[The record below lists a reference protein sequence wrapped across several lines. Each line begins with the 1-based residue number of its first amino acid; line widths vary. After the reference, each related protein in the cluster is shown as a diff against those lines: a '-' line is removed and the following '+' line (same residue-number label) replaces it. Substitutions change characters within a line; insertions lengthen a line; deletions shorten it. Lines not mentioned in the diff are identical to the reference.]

1 MTRENKFA
9 TIDGLK
15 IRYIEDGA
23 GVPALLLHGASLG
36 SSADVFARNLAS
48 LAQGGIRAVAY
59 DLPGFGLSDN
69 PTDHSVP
76 YRRSTILKMMDAL
89 KLEKMAL
96 IAHSQA
102 GGMAVQ
108 VALQNPDRVSHLMVL
123 ATGTLLP
130 PLDTKKE
137 GNDAALQAR
146 VDRIVADSEP
156 TVELTRKQLES
167 TLYHHDLITDE
178 ELALRQSHSVGKNF
192 AAHLART
199 QAGEGGRGN
208 AGTPLWQRLGEIK
221 MPFIFMV
228 GRDDRGQ
235 AGKRAELLKRQQ
247 PEMDL
252 RIVDHCKHLLPWDAA
267 REFET
272 AAIELLTRKS
282 SGIRQRIVAN

>member
-1 MTRENKFA
+1 MIGENKFVS
-9 TIDGLK
+9 IDNLN
-15 IRYIEDGA
+15 IRYIEDGP
-23 GVPALLLHGASLG
+23 GVPALLIHGASLG
-36 SSADVFARNLAS
+36 SSADVFARNLQP
-48 LAQGGIRAVAY
+48 LAKGGIHAVAY

-69 PTDHSVP
+69 PSDHSVP
-76 YRRSTILKMMDAL
+76 YRRSTILKMMEAL
-89 KLEKMAL
+89 KLDKMAL

-146 VDRIVADSEP
+146 VDRIVAESEP
-156 TVELTRKQLES
+156 TAELTRKQLES
-167 TLYHHDLITDE
+167 TLYHHELITDE
-178 ELALRQSHSVGKNF
+178 ELALRQSHSAGKNF

-208 AGTPLWQRLGEIK
+208 IGTPLWQRLGEIK

-235 AGKRAELLKRQQ
+235 AGKRAELLKSQQ
-247 PEMDL
+247 PEMDV
-252 RIVDHCKHLLPWDAA
+252 RIIDHCKHLLPWDAA
-267 REFET
+267 REFEN
-272 AAIELLTRKS
+272 AAVDLIAVR
-282 SGIRQRIVAN
+282 